1 MKILFVNYEYP
12 PIGGGGGVINAALA
26 EELATRHDVTVL
38 TSQGLGL
45 PATDERNRVRVIR
58 VPVFFR
64 RRQAAANFAS
74 LLAFIPFGIFY
85 GRRLIGKEKFDIINT
100 HFALP
105 SGPVG
110 DALARRAS
118 IPNVLSV
125 HGGDLYDPSKRS
137 SPHRHLVLRIW
148 IRSLLKRASFVIGQS
163 NNTLENMKQFYSS
176 DIKSELI
183 PLGIQRPP
191 KATGTREEYGL
202 PVDSTLLVTIGRL
215 VSRKAVDQLV
225 TAIQRLSSSNVHLV
239 IIGSGPQESNLRKQ
253 ASSLGVSSRVHFMG
267 QVSDLDK
274 AKLLRLSDLYASTSQ
289 HEGFGLVFLEA
300 MAEGLPV
307 VCYDFGGQSDFL
319 IDRITG
325 RLFQLNDLD
334 SLVKGTAELISD
346 NVSREEIASQNLKQ
360 VEDFFIDTC
369 SRRYEKTFEKV
380 IAAHRSDK

>member
-26 EELATRHDVTVL
+26 EELAIRHDVTVL
-38 TSQGLGL
+38 TSQGLRL
-45 PATDERNRVRVIR
+45 PVTEERNGVRIIR

-74 LLAFIPFGIFY
+74 LLAFLPSGMFY
-85 GRRLIGKEKFDIINT
+85 GRRLITSEKFDIINT

-110 DALARRAS
+110 QILARWGS
-118 IPNVLSV
+118 VPNVLSV

-148 IRSLLKRASFVIGQS
+148 IRSLLKSAIFVIGQS
-163 NNTLENMKQFYSS
+163 NNTLGNMKKYYRS
-176 DIKSELI
+176 DIESELI
-183 PLGIQRPP
+183 PLGIRRPP
-191 KATGTREEYGL
+191 KVTGTREEFGL
-202 PVDSTLLVTIGRL
+202 PVNSTLLITIGRL

-225 TAIQRLSSSNVHLV
+225 AAMQALSSSKADLI
-239 IIGSGPQESNLRKQ
+239 IIGSGPEESGLRKL
-253 ASSLGVSSRVHFMG
+253 ADSLGVGNNVHFMG
-267 QVSDLDK
+267 QVSNLDK
-274 AKLLRLSDLYASTSQ
+274 VKLLRLSDIYVSTSQ

-319 IDRITG
+319 EDHATG
-325 RLFQLNDLD
+325 RLCALNDID
-334 SLVKGTAELISD
+334 SFIQRTIELIND
-346 NVSREEIASQNLKQ
+346 TGSREKMG
-360 VEDFFIDTC
+360 VENRKRVKDYFIDTC
-369 SRRYEKTFEKV
+369 ARRYESVFER
-380 IAAHRSDK
+380 IISAHGCD